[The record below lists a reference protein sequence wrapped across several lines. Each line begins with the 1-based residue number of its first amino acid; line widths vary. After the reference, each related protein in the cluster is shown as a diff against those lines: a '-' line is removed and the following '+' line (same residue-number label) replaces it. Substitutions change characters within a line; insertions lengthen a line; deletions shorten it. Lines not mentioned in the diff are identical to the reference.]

1 MLKINVIGDARPRSL
16 RWRWNPLA
24 RIAESIQQIRWTR
37 ARAVPVSATPSQLA
51 FPDDRRPSLHM
62 LADQALPD
70 DAGDKLGFKSF
81 ANAIAGI
88 IDSPRTATPL
98 VMAINAQWGAGKTTL
113 GQMIKRRLETKS
125 AADSFAPHVTC
136 WFGAWMHDD
145 APTLPT
151 ALAAEVAKAASRSR
165 TLWRRI
171 ANPLPSILSTAGEK
185 KFRKGLKYSAAFVV
199 IVLFCVVV
207 LLRNGHGLT
216 TAGRLNPEILR
227 ILNVL
232 SGIPYLVV
240 LIALALIVLFQ
251 ILVTTLRAAKSVG
264 DFAADPR
271 SAAKTASMQ
280 EVRSQLGKLIKQ
292 ATPRGSKFVI
302 FIDDLDRCRPPRSVE
317 VLEAINQL
325 LDHPG
330 VVVVLMGDMQVIAK
344 CVDMKFS
351 GLANSETPTRQSSK
365 NFSTYAASFLQKIIQ
380 LQVDLPSYSARK
392 IRQMVGD
399 LAKEVPKEQRRTWFY
414 TVWQGAGTGARGV
427 FSRLRPSRH
436 WASWIFC
443 LLVAL
448 VIAWSIWKADT
459 APAGYPAAPIFGR
472 MFATIIA
479 LFVVRWLA
487 RILAR
492 MRESGRRKQI
502 DQQIR
507 ARTTAG
513 ERDFSRV
520 EAYVRGENSA
530 WRNDPEMEGL
540 VTERLQRY
548 LEDESELQLEA
559 EDELMQHLEPMPRH
573 AKRLLNRLR
582 LLLFIAHERRMLGG
596 KPELSSRH
604 IGKWAVLGERWPE
617 LLQAVCMNTDIM
629 KPLEDPETHDAVI
642 KEQAPLY
649 ENDEAL
655 RKFCFSRGGLKL
667 WPVVKRMVEFVPSTD
682 RRAKP
687 SAS

>member
-1 MLKINVIGDARPRSL
+1 
-16 RWRWNPLA
+16 
-24 RIAESIQQIRWTR
+24 
-37 ARAVPVSATPSQLA
+37 
-51 FPDDRRPSLHM
+51 M
-62 LADQALPD
+62 LADLALPD

-98 VMAINAQWGAGKTTL
+98 VMAINAPWGAGKTTL

-145 APTLPT
+145 APALHT
-151 ALAAEVAKAASRSR
+151 ALAAEVAKVASRSR
-165 TLWRRI
+165 RLWRRI

-185 KFRKGLKYSAAFVV
+185 KFRKGLKYSAAFAV

-207 LLRNGHGLT
+207 LLRNGHGL
-216 TAGRLNPEILR
+216 AAAARLNPGILR

-232 SGIPYLVV
+232 IGSPYLVV
-240 LIALALIVLFQ
+240 LIALALIVLFE
-251 ILVTTLRAAKSVG
+251 ILATTLRAAKSVG
-264 DFAADPR
+264 DFAKDPR

-280 EVRSQLGKLIKQ
+280 EVRSQLGSLIKQ

-317 VLEAINQL
+317 VLESINQL
-325 LDHPG
+325 LDHPS
-330 VVVVLMGDMQVIAK
+330 VVVVLMGDMQVIAE
-344 CVDMKFS
+344 CADVKFRD
-351 GLANSETPTRQSSK
+351 LAKSETLTSQSSTNQPSK
-365 NFSTYAASFLQKIIQ
+365 NFSTYGASFLQKIIQ
-380 LQVDLPSYSARK
+380 LQIDLPSYSARK

-399 LAKEVPKEQRRTWFY
+399 LAKEVPKEHARTWLD
-414 TVWQGAGTGARGV
+414 TVWQGAGTGTRRV
-427 FSRLRPSRH
+427 FSRLRTSRH
-436 WASWIFC
+436 WASWAFY

-448 VIAWSIWKADT
+448 VIVWSIWKVAT
-459 APAGYPAAPIFGR
+459 APPEYPVGMIFTR
-472 MFATIIA
+472 MITIIIG
-479 LFVVRWLA
+479 LFLVRWLA
-487 RILAR
+487 RILVR

-559 EDELMQHLEPMPRH
+559 EDELMQYLEPMPRH

-582 LLLFIAHERRMLGG
+582 LLLFIAHERRMFGG

-604 IGKWAVLGERWPE
+604 IGKWAVLGERWPD
-617 LLQAVCMNTDIM
+617 LLQAVCMNPDIM
-629 KPLEDPETHDAVI
+629 KPLEDPETHDAVV
-642 KEQAPLY
+642 KEQAHLY

-655 RKFCFSRGGLKL
+655 RRFCFARGGLKL
-667 WPVVKRMVEFVPSTD
+667 WPVVRRMVEFVPATD
-682 RRAKP
+682 RRVKP
-687 SAS
+687 PAS